1 MSEGSTGSVPVDK
14 SNHPRSTSTPV
25 PRRLPPPRFREDTAP
40 MMHFTLVSP
49 APVVAGEV
57 RVAPPA
63 SYYDGA
69 HAESEPA
76 AGFVLRSPVAAV
88 VGTITAAMAAAAGDS
103 IDAGTRSADIEGIS
117 FLRSGYEGDDE
128 MSICAPITSPA
139 AAAGGSIDARSADN
153 EGISFLSSGY
163 EGDDEMSICAP
174 ITRPGI
180 ASEMMDVTQSF
191 SDLGVVDMT
200 IPLARTS
207 AKSHQ
212 HHSHHSHHSTV
223 IFDDMSTCTTPLR
236 RADQG
241 KAEMARFLSNV
252 SASTPVD
259 EITKNVEVGDK
270 GMVASVAVG
279 PLSHIEMLACEPA
292 LLRMVMLHLPVC
304 DGLWTLSSCRLVCRR
319 FWQAV
324 RSLEV
329 NRYIYNGRW
338 EL

>member
-117 FLRSGYEGDDE
+117 FLR
-128 MSICAPITSPA
+128 
-139 AAAGGSIDARSADN
+139 
-153 EGISFLSSGY
+153 SGY